1 MKIAYKHIKKYIKE
15 DVTIDELS
23 ASLFQLGHEHEIEG
37 DIYDIEFTPNR
48 GDCLSINGILR
59 DLGVFYTVEDNKE
72 IYNKD
77 IDSLEINFN
86 NQAKDICPKIS
97 FLKLEVDELPFSY
110 TKDVNDYFDDLG
122 LTKNNFFT
130 DISNFLSY
138 ETGQPTHCYDAKK
151 LQGYITLQETEEEIK
166 FDTLLGK
173 TIQLKEK
180 NLVFLNEKN
189 VINLAGIMGS
199 QDTACTKDTKS
210 VIVECAYF
218 QPEAII
224 GKSIKY
230 DLQSDAAYKFERG
243 VNPNNQE
250 NVLRRFINIVGE
262 HATIKKMS
270 MCSFKYFE
278 DNILTIPINEN
289 EINNILGINI
299 SRDQYLEYLCKLGF
313 VHNDDFIEI
322 PSYRSDVFSQNDL
335 AEEIARIIGY
345 DNIPSSNISIPK
357 NNFQT
362 LENFENKLRT
372 FLVDNG
378 FNEVINFPFT
388 TSNSKS
394 SIKIINPLDSN
405 RNFLRIN
412 VTDSLVENLLYNER
426 RQKDSIKL
434 FEISDVYISESDNII
449 KKKILSIIA
458 TGRVGLNYK
467 DFSKKIDIDY
477 IANIFNKALPD
488 TNLNFRCLPRSK
500 INTKKKDEIIYMEI
514 NLDEINKDELKY
526 TFTPKDLNSFAKYRP
541 ISEQPSSIKD
551 ISFSVEDEDKL
562 KLLETLM
569 FNFNSEILK
578 NVFIFDYFKN
588 TKKSI
593 IKIGYR
599 FTFQSHKKTL
609 TDKEIDTEI
618 GKIIKLIDDIDG
630 IKIPGLS

>member
-1 MKIAYKHIKKYIKE
+1 
-15 DVTIDELS
+15 
-23 ASLFQLGHEHEIEG
+23 
-37 DIYDIEFTPNR
+37 
-48 GDCLSINGILR
+48 
-59 DLGVFYTVEDNKE
+59 
-72 IYNKD
+72 
-77 IDSLEINFN
+77 
-86 NQAKDICPKIS
+86 
-97 FLKLEVDELPFSY
+97 
-110 TKDVNDYFDDLG
+110 
-122 LTKNNFFT
+122 
-130 DISNFLSY
+130 
-138 ETGQPTHCYDAKK
+138 
-151 LQGYITLQETEEEIK
+151 
-166 FDTLLGK
+166 
-173 TIQLKEK
+173 
-180 NLVFLNEKN
+180 
-189 VINLAGIMGS
+189 MGS
-199 QDTACTKDTKS
+199 EDTACTKDTKS

-243 VNPNNQE
+243 VDPNNQE

-357 NNFQT
+357 NNFKT

-500 INTKKKDEIIYMEI
+500 VNTKKKDEIIYMEI
-514 NLDEINKDELKY
+514 NLDEINKDELKS

>member
-110 TKDVNDYFDDLG
+110 IKDVNDYFDDLG

-180 NLVFLNEKN
+180 NLVFQNEKN

-243 VNPNNQE
+243 VDPNNQE
-250 NVLRRFINIVGE
+250 NVLRRFIKIVGE

-289 EINNILGINI
+289 EINNILGMNI
-299 SRDQYLEYLCKLGF
+299 SRDQYLEHLCKLGF

-322 PSYRSDVFSQNDL
+322 PSYRSDIYSQNDL

-434 FEISDVYISESDNII
+434 FEISDVYISESDNIT

-488 TNLNFRCLPRSK
+488 TNLKFRCLPRSK

-526 TFTPKDLNSFAKYRP
+526 TFTAKDLNSFAKYRP

-551 ISFSVEDEDKL
+551 ISFSVKDEDKL

-569 FNFNSEILK
+569 FNFKSEILK

-609 TDKEIDTEI
+609 TDKEIDIEI

>member
-110 TKDVNDYFDDLG
+110 IKDVNDYFDDLG

-199 QDTACTKDTKS
+199 EDTACTKDTKS

-243 VNPNNQE
+243 VDPNNQE

-278 DNILTIPINEN
+278 DNISTIPINEN

-357 NNFQT
+357 NNFKT
-362 LENFENKLRT
+362 LENFENKLRA